1 MLNSNNYKRRDFS
14 MDILTIIVAIL
25 FLSLVLNLLF
35 KKINVSP
42 IVGYIFTGVIAAFFI
57 DLAHLNQNH
66 IAHIAEFGIVFLMF
80 TIGLEFSLTHLKQ
93 MKKEVFVFGT
103 LQVVVTTL
111 IFTYIAH
118 LGFNLDMKTSIII
131 GTALAL
137 SSTAIVLKTLN
148 ENGDIHRPYG
158 RNSVGIL
165 IFQDLA
171 VIPILLMITIFADS
185 SVSLEDVLLNTFYS
199 AIIVGIILFVIGK
212 YVLEL
217 FLAYVVDTKIEELF
231 IISIILIV
239 LSSALL
245 AHTFGFSYSLGAF
258 IAGMLIAETKYKY
271 QIEADLVPFRD
282 ILLGVFFISVGM
294 QVNFTTVVDNFFII
308 VALTASILAIK
319 VVIIFVILNF
329 FNKSSR
335 AFKTALALAQVGEF
349 SFAVLALASANHLLD
364 NQLNQIMISVVILSL
379 IFTSLVI
386 RHVRSFAKLF
396 HTESIDIIEEPLMEN
411 AGIKDHIIVCGYSL
425 LGQKIVKK
433 LKTVGINYVAVEH
446 ERQYVKEG
454 HKKGDIVFFGNAA
467 SPTMLNSLFIKDA
480 IGVIIA
486 IDNDEKIR
494 LITQTIKN
502 IDPKIKVTV
511 KISHE
516 SQFKDFE
523 DLNIHAFVHEY
534 ELVARRLIEKATKC
548 KLK

>member
-1 MLNSNNYKRRDFS
+1 

-25 FLSLVLNLLF
+25 SLSLVLNLLL
-35 KKINVSP
+35 KKVKISP
-42 IVGYIFTGVIAAFFI
+42 IVGYIFTGMIVALFI
-57 DLAHLNQNH
+57 DIIH
-66 IAHIAEFGIVFLMF
+66 IDKNIVSHIAEFGIVFLMF

-93 MKKEVFVFGT
+93 MKKEVFIFGT
-103 LQVVVTTL
+103 LQVFVTTI
-111 IFTYIAH
+111 IFTYISN
-118 LGFNLDMKTSIII
+118 FVFSLDMKTSIII
-131 GTALAL
+131 GAALAL

-171 VIPILLMITIFADS
+171 VIPILLMITILADS
-185 SVSLEDVLLNTFYS
+185 TVSLEDMLLNTLYS
-199 AIIVGIILFVIGK
+199 AVIVGIILFIIGK
-212 YVLEL
+212 YLVEL
-217 FLAYVVDTKIEELF
+217 FLAYVVDTKVEELF
-231 IISIILIV
+231 IMSIILIV
-239 LSSALL
+239 LGAALL

-294 QVNFTTVVDNFFII
+294 QVNFSSVLDNFFII
-308 VALTASILAIK
+308 VGLTAAILAIK
-319 VVIIFVILNF
+319 VVIIFSILKF
-329 FNKSSR
+329 FNSTSR
-335 AFKTALALAQVGEF
+335 SFKTALTLAQVGEF
-349 SFAVLALASANHLLD
+349 SFAVLALASTNHLLSD
-364 NQLNQIMISVVILSL
+364 TINQIMISVVILSL
-379 IFTSLVI
+379 LFTSLVI
-386 RHVRSFAKLF
+386 RYVRVFVKFF
-396 HTESIDIIEEPLMEN
+396 HTDGNDIIEEPVMEN

-433 LKTVGINYVAVEH
+433 LKKVGINYVAIEH
-446 ERQYVKEG
+446 ERQHVKEG
-454 HKKGDIVFFGNAA
+454 HQNGDIVFFGNAA
-467 SPTMLNSLFIKDA
+467 SKTMLNSLYIKNC

-502 IDPKIKVTV
+502 IDPNIKVTV

-516 SQFKDFE
+516 SQYEDFE
-523 DLNIHAFVHEY
+523 DLHIDAFVHEY

>member
-1 MLNSNNYKRRDFS
+1 

-25 FLSLVLNLLF
+25 FLSLGLNLLL

-42 IVGYIFTGVIAAFFI
+42 IVGYIFTGMIVALFLDIVNI
-57 DLAHLNQNH
+57 DQNNMS
-66 IAHIAEFGIVFLMF
+66 HIAEFGIVFLMF

-93 MKKEVFVFGT
+93 MKKEVFIFGT
-103 LQVVVTTL
+103 LQVVLSTL
-111 IFTYIAH
+111 IFTYIAK
-118 LGFNLDMKTSIII
+118 LGFGLDTKTSLII
-131 GTALAL
+131 GSALAL

-171 VIPILLMITIFADS
+171 VIPILLMITILSDS
-185 SVSLEDVLLNTFYS
+185 TVSLETILLNTLFS
-199 AIIVGIILFVIGK
+199 AIIVGIILVVVGK
-212 YVLEL
+212 YILEY

-231 IISIILIV
+231 IMSIILIV

-294 QVNFTTVVDNFFII
+294 QVNFATVVDNFFII
-308 VALTASILAIK
+308 VGLTVAILAIK

-329 FNKSSR
+329 FSHYKR
-335 AFKTALALAQVGEF
+335 ALKTALTLAQVGEF
-349 SFAVLALASANHLLD
+349 SFAVFALASAHNLLE
-364 NQLNQIMISVVILSL
+364 NNLNQIMISVVILSL
-379 IFTSLVI
+379 LFTSLVI
-386 RHVRSFAKLF
+386 RHVRTFIKFFDKNA
-396 HTESIDIIEEPLMEN
+396 IDIVEEPVMVS

-433 LKTVGINYVAVEH
+433 LKYLGINYVAIEH
-446 ERQYVKEG
+446 ERQHVKQG
-454 HKKGDIVFFGNAA
+454 HENGDIVFFGNAA
-467 SPTMLNSLFIKDA
+467 SQTMLNSLYIKDA
-480 IGVIIA
+480 IAVIIA

-494 LITQTIKN
+494 LISQTIKN
-502 IDPKIKVTV
+502 IDPNISITV

-516 SQFKDFE
+516 SQFKEFE
-523 DLNIHAFVHEY
+523 DLHIDSFVHEH
-534 ELVARRLIEKATKC
+534 ELVARRLIEKATRC
-548 KLK
+548 ILKEKVFK